1 MPKYYKNFDNKTAII
16 TGGAGG
22 LGAGI
27 AKILAEQG
35 ANISLIDIDSEKLK
49 VTSNEI
55 SCFGTKI
62 SLFQC
67 DVTNQNDVKNTI
79 NLIEEKMGSTDILV
93 NAAGVIG
100 SATFEKPNAS
110 EIKDWDSTYSIN
122 VRGTFIVSEEVA
134 KKMQKRNYGKIINI
148 SSHGGKF
155 PNPDNPAY
163 SASKAAVIN
172 LTQSLALR
180 WAANNINVNVLC
192 PGSIWTPMW
201 KKNAQKTINK
211 DKTKSDMTPRELFL
225 EYIEKNCPLK
235 REQTSEDVG
244 NAIVFFASDS
254 SLNITGQS
262 LNINGGTIMD

>member
-35 ANISLIDIDSEKLK
+35 ANISLIDIDSKRLK
-49 VTSNEI
+49 ITSNEI

-62 SLFQC
+62 ALFTC

-110 EIKDWDSTYSIN
+110 EIKDWDSTYTIN

-134 KKMQKRNYGKIINI
+134 KKMQKRN
-148 SSHGGKF
+148 
-155 PNPDNPAY
+155 
-163 SASKAAVIN
+163 
-172 LTQSLALR
+172 
-180 WAANNINVNVLC
+180 
-192 PGSIWTPMW
+192 
-201 KKNAQKTINK
+201 
-211 DKTKSDMTPRELFL
+211 
-225 EYIEKNCPLK
+225 
-235 REQTSEDVG
+235 
-244 NAIVFFASDS
+244 
-254 SLNITGQS
+254 
-262 LNINGGTIMD
+262 

>member
-1 MPKYYKNFDNKTAII
+1 MSTYYKNFDNKTAII
-16 TGGAGG
+16 TGAASG

-27 AKILAEQG
+27 ARVLAEQG
-35 ANISLIDIDSEKLK
+35 ANISLIDIDSDKLK
-49 VTSNEI
+49 KTTDEI
-55 SCFGTKI
+55 TNFDTKI
-62 SLFQC
+62 SLFTC

-79 NLIEEKMGSTDILV
+79 NLIEKKMGGTDILV

-100 SATFEKPNAS
+100 SANFEKPNSS
-110 EIKDWDSTYSIN
+110 ELKDWDSTYSVN

-134 KKMQKRNYGKIINI
+134 KKMKKRNYGKIINI

-180 WAANNINVNVLC
+180 WAPYNININVLC

-201 KKNAQKTINK
+201 EKNAKKTLSN
-211 DKTKSDMTPRELFL
+211 DETKSHITPREFFL
-225 EYIEKNCPLK
+225 EYIKENCPLQ
-235 REQTSEDVG
+235 REQTTEDVG
-244 NAIVFFASDS
+244 NAVVFFASDN

>member
-35 ANISLIDIDSEKLK
+35 ASISLIDIDSERLK

-100 SATFEKPNAS
+100 SASFAKPNAS

-134 KKMQKRNYGKIINI
+134 KKNAETKLWQNYKY
-148 SSHGGKF
+148 F
-155 PNPDNPAY
+155 
-163 SASKAAVIN
+163 
-172 LTQSLALR
+172 
-180 WAANNINVNVLC
+180 
-192 PGSIWTPMW
+192 
-201 KKNAQKTINK
+201 
-211 DKTKSDMTPRELFL
+211 
-225 EYIEKNCPLK
+225 
-235 REQTSEDVG
+235 
-244 NAIVFFASDS
+244 
-254 SLNITGQS
+254 ITWW
-262 LNINGGTIMD
+262 

>member
-1 MPKYYKNFDNKTAII
+1 MSTYYKNFDNKTAII

-27 AKILAEQG
+27 AKTLAEQG
-35 ANISLIDIDSEKLK
+35 ANISLIDIDSERLKL
-49 VTSNEI
+49 TSNEI
-55 SCFGTKI
+55 SCFRTKI

-67 DVTNQNDVKNTI
+67 DVTNQNDVENTV

-100 SATFEKPNAS
+100 SASFAKPNAS

-155 PNPDNPAY
+155 PNFLIQIIP
-163 SASKAAVIN
+163 
-172 LTQSLALR
+172 LTQH
-180 WAANNINVNVLC
+180 
-192 PGSIWTPMW
+192 
-201 KKNAQKTINK
+201 QK
-211 DKTKSDMTPRELFL
+211 
-225 EYIEKNCPLK
+225 
-235 REQTSEDVG
+235 Q
-244 NAIVFFASDS
+244 
-254 SLNITGQS
+254 Q
-262 LNINGGTIMD
+262 